1 MAFNIEPNTAY
12 TLPEIEQGLKV
23 AKVQTLRKWVADGR
37 LPAKKMGRTWIVL
50 GSDLLRIIGSG

>member
-12 TLPEIEQGLKV
+12 TLKEIEEGLKV
-23 AKVQTLRKWVADGR
+23 AKIQTLHKWVKDGR